1 MKVYDSYITINID
14 SKEKEM
20 LNKIAIKKGKK
31 LSRMIYEEYIKK
43 LLEDENESK
52 KKEESYNQY
61 QEVIKRLRGYNSK
74 KEHKEMYGIVVFS
87 QDNFDKQYSKESRTY
102 VFSNNNEAFLKNSDS
117 ETIYG
122 SNLDGTDVNVRIDK
136 CVKEWIIEEAYMAE
150 SIKNGYDA
158 KKYI

>member
-52 KKEESYNQY
+52 KREE
-61 QEVIKRLRGYNSK
+61 
-74 KEHKEMYGIVVFS
+74 
-87 QDNFDKQYSKESRTY
+87 
-102 VFSNNNEAFLKNSDS
+102 
-117 ETIYG
+117 
-122 SNLDGTDVNVRIDK
+122 
-136 CVKEWIIEEAYMAE
+136 
-150 SIKNGYDA
+150 
-158 KKYI
+158 